1 MERSYDAGKIA
12 DALEAL
18 RLSDAFD
25 CGGLSFSLCR
35 FARGELL
42 SSPLRKQ
49 SDLLFLV
56 SGKVQFYALREDG
69 RMLPVNLGLPGA
81 VIGDVEFAGQG
92 STVLYAQALT
102 DTECLALNIENSRER
117 LDENVPF
124 LHFMLKSLCGKVYL
138 VNPQEQV
145 AVSVEEKLGLYL
157 QVHSGEVLS
166 GISELAK
173 SFGCSRR
180 QLERVIGKFTRQ
192 GRLCPVRKGHYEI
205 CI

>member
-1 MERSYDAGKIA
+1 MERSFGTGEIS
-12 DALEAL
+12 DALDAL
-18 RLSDAFD
+18 KLTAAFD
-25 CGGLSFSLCR
+25 CGGLAFCLCR

-69 RMLPVNLGLPGA
+69 QMLPVNLGLPGT

-102 DTECLALNIENSRER
+102 DTVCLALNLEKNREG
-117 LDENVPF
+117 LNENVSF
-124 LHFMLKSLCGKVYL
+124 LHFMLKSLCSKVYL

-145 AVSVEEKLGLYL
+145 AVSVEEKLRLYL
-157 QVHSGEVLS
+157 QVHSGETLS

-180 QLERVIGKFTRQ
+180 QLERMIGKLTRQ
-192 GRLCPVRKGHYEI
+192 GLLRPVRKGRYEI
-205 CI
+205 G